1 MRRAALVLLACL
13 AATSAQATGEVD
25 LKMTAPDKAK
35 LEAYDAT
42 RVKALAEARAG
53 GSAQDLAELDKALA
67 TALPVIPENLDLRG
81 DWRCRVLKLGKS
93 LPIVVYPW
101 FACRFVEDDYSL
113 RLDKIGGSQRTSGY
127 FYDDDYRKRLIYL
140 GVLTLPGQPKVYY
153 AQDRARDQVAY
164 AYVISKNRLR
174 LEFPQ
179 PEYESLL
186 DVMEMERR

>member
-13 AATSAQATGEVD
+13 AAGAAFADGEV
-25 LKMTAPDKAK
+25 LSKMTAADKAK

-42 RVKALAEARAG
+42 REKALAEARAG
-53 GSAQDLAELDKALA
+53 GSTADLAELDKALA
-67 TALPVIPENLDLRG
+67 KALPVIPENLDLRG
-81 DWRCRVLKLGKS
+81 DWRCRVLKLGKG

-101 FACRFVEDDYSL
+101 FDCRFVEDDYSL
-113 RLDKIGGSQRTSGY
+113 RLDKTGGSQRTSGY
-127 FYDDDYRKRLIYL
+127 FYDDDYRKRMIYL
-140 GVLTLPGQPKVYY
+140 GVLTLLGQPKVYY

-186 DVMEMERR
+186 DVLELLRK